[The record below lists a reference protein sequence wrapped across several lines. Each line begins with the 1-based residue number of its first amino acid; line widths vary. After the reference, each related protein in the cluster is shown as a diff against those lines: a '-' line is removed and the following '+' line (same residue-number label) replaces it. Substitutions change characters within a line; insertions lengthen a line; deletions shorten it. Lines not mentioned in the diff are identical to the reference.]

1 MATSRI
7 LSTYYIVLVFRSLV
21 NPQYA
26 PDRNHFPNTHRHA
39 PSATT
44 ELCRRQHPALD
55 FHNSTSTPQPQA
67 RAALCQKQV
76 RTHIRCGATALKSD
90 QTPVPGS
97 AQRPSSQAR
106 SSAHNSNR
114 LWGAHAAA
122 RAGASQ
128 ALGTEDVPACA
139 CSSLRLAVISLPTS
153 MVARTLFIK

>member
-67 RAALCQKQV
+67 RAALCQKLA
-76 RTHIRCGATALKSD
+76 RTLTYH
-90 QTPVPGS
+90 
-97 AQRPSSQAR
+97 
-106 SSAHNSNR
+106 
-114 LWGAHAAA
+114 AA
-122 RAGASQ
+122 RATTYAMRCHQPRVWSN
-128 ALGTEDVPACA
+128 LGSDSAQH
-139 CSSLRLAVISLPTS
+139 SSPTHAFANRARIVIINLLTNTADLQIIFSRNS
-153 MVARTLFIK
+153 SVSDIEND